1 MNFLAPIPLEEAI
14 AELARKKLVPTWLG
28 SAELAELSAEV
39 RSQALFSAR
48 MTQIRPLQ
56 ALQEGLQLMLEGKAN
71 VADVKLMLTEVYRSM
86 GYDSEKG
93 GFPQDRAGTVPPAL
107 RGTLRDLASEQRME
121 LIIKTQYAMA
131 TSAAFIKRGNDPQRL
146 YQFPALELVRIASRR
161 TPRGFT
167 RRKGA
172 LQPVQGEDWPSRF
185 VAAGG
190 ELFDKGTRLIAL
202 KGSPVWQALG
212 DGQGGYTDT
221 LGNPFSPFA
230 FGSGWGLR
238 EVARAECL
246 LLGVLEPESKA
257 TAMPETLKEG
267 LKAQAKGLDPK
278 LLAAFKKDLV
288 KREDGSVRLKRM
300 LEAETAS
307 VAKAY
312 RAAGVPNHTLML
324 AQVLLNM
331 GTRVGALK
339 GWETR
344 RRKALARTGAAAMR
358 RAVNGR
364 KDELDAMR
372 VPGLGSIDFLWGTR
386 GAKSK
391 DSLGA
396 SHWGGWGI
404 HHIHSKRGDRAVRVL
419 PVVLA
424 RGTVKE
430 HEDPKRRIVQYG
442 SWSAIVERTDRRK
455 TSWRVITLIDDVIS
469 ARKGPRGGVAAAA
482 AADPKN
488 KKARLPSR
496 STGLTTQ
503 VRTGLEFP
511 GSTHA
516 NQLFAEAGAGAA
528 KDSSLSPLQN
538 RCKAIL
544 MALQG
549 RAAA

>member
-93 GFPQDRAGTVPPAL
+93 GFPQDRPGTVPPAL

-131 TSAAFIKRGNDPQRL
+131 TSAAFIKRGNEPQRL

-172 LQPVQGEDWPSRF
+172 LQPVPGEDWSSRF

-238 EVARAECL
+238 EVPRAECL

-257 TAMPETLKEG
+257 AAMPETLKEG

-312 RAAGVPNHTLML
+312 RAAGVPNRAAAFFDLLVL
-324 AQVLLNM
+324 ANG
-331 GTRVGALK
+331 GTRAGALL
-339 GWETR
+339 GWITR
-344 RRKALARTGAAAMR
+344 RLGKGYAGQAYDKVLGIKRPSKARLKAWKYKRVDSAEAARIKAATG
-358 RAVNGR
+358 
-364 KDELDAMR
+364 LDVSGKYHA
-372 VPGLGSIDFLWGTR
+372 LDHS
-386 GAKSK
+386 
-391 DSLGA
+391 SLQ
-396 SHWGGWGI
+396 
-404 HHIHSKRGDRAVRVL
+404 HIHGSHGDPVKEAQRGQYAVTRADLVRL
-419 PVVLA
+419 HQLHSDP
-424 RGTVKE
+424 TVKIKLSTPLR
-430 HEDPKRRIVQYG
+430 DGTQTIQYAWKRHNRTYHL
-442 SWSAIVERTDRRK
+442 VEEVRAETLVPRTFY
-455 TSWRVITLIDDVIS
+455 ITNKQGM
-469 ARKGPRGGVAAAA
+469 RGVAAMDA
-482 AADPKN
+482 PP
-488 KKARLPSR
+488 ARESPSE
-496 STGLTTQ
+496 TPETDCDLLQ
-503 VRTGLEFP
+503 
-511 GSTHA
+511 A
-516 NQLFAEAGAGAA
+516 NT
-528 KDSSLSPLQN
+528 LQN
-538 RCKAIL
+538 RCKEVL
-544 MALQG
+544 RALQG